1 MRLIYLFPVIL
12 LFSGNLFAISK
23 SENKLPYKNPQLPVE
38 QRLDD
43 LMKRMTVEEK
53 VYQMCA
59 LRLGEGDEIF
69 QTSGEYSLEF
79 IRRELKTHGI
89 GNVSC
94 PTTDMQAAQSVQT
107 INEIQRVAVEDTRLG
122 IPVLVND
129 EALHGV
135 KGKGSTCYPQS
146 IALSSTW
153 NLPLMKDIAESIGKE
168 GHSRGITQVLSPTLD
183 LARDP
188 RHGRM
193 EETYGED
200 PYLAALFGVEF
211 IRGVQGQGVI
221 CSPKHFVA
229 NFVADGGRDA
239 GNIGLSERELR
250 EIHLIPYEAAVK
262 KANVKSLMA
271 AYNAIDGVPCHANHW
286 LLTDVLRDDWKFDGF
301 TVSDWSGVNHTHGH
315 HRIASSWEESAIV
328 CAKAGLDV
336 DLPRVRS
343 YKLLIDAVETG
354 KIKESDIDI
363 NVRRILRVKFEM
375 GLFENPYIPE
385 ADAAGLQDAPSFRQ
399 LARNAARQS
408 IVLLKNENGVL
419 PLNYKKI
426 AVVGPNADVLQVG
439 GYSPAG
445 VIGNTPLQGIKE
457 ALGNRTEITYAK
469 GCGLTG
475 NDRSGFDDA
484 IKLSEQA
491 DATILV
497 MGGRNGATGGET
509 QDRIDLDLMGMQEE
523 LISSIAG
530 LGKPVIVVLVDGRP
544 VTMMDWIEKVDGVL
558 MMFFAGEEGGNALG
572 EILAGQVNPSGKLTV
587 TIPRYTGQLPMP
599 LLNRQ
604 YGREG
609 SVAEFP
615 DIKRSDPLN
624 SGKYNRYY
632 PLYPFGYGLSY
643 TSFTYSNL
651 RLSKNEI
658 SKGEGLTVSL
668 DVTNSGDRD
677 GDEIVQLY
685 LTDIYCRISQPQKK
699 LQGFE
704 RVCIP
709 AGTTKRV
716 TLNLSAENMS
726 FLNECFEEE
735 VEAGDFEVFVGKNC
749 QDGLTV
755 KFRVN

>member
-1 MRLIYLFPVIL
+1 MKLIYLFPVIL
-12 LFSGNLFAISK
+12 LVSGNVFAISQP
-23 SENKLPYKNPQLPVE
+23 ENKLPYKNPQLPIE

-69 QTSGEYSLEF
+69 QTSGEYSIDF
-79 IRRELKTHGI
+79 IRQELKAHGI

-135 KGKGSTCYPQS
+135 KGKGATCYPQS

-153 NLPLMKDIAESIGKE
+153 NLPLMKELAEAIGRE

-200 PYLAALFGVEF
+200 PHLAALFGVEF

-250 EIHLIPYEAAVK
+250 EIHLVPYEAAVK
-262 KANVKSLMA
+262 KGNVKSLMA

-286 LLTDVLRDDWKFDGF
+286 LLTDVLRGDWKFDGF

-315 HRIASSWEESAIV
+315 HRIASSLEESAIA

-354 KIKESDIDI
+354 KIKESDIDV
-363 NVRRILRVKFEM
+363 NVRRILHVKFEM
-375 GLFENPYIPE
+375 GLFENPYILE
-385 ADAAGLQDAPSFRQ
+385 ADAAGLQDAPAFRQ
-399 LARNAARQS
+399 LARKAARQS
-408 IVLLKNENGVL
+408 IILLKNEHDVL

-426 AVVGPNADVLQVG
+426 AVVGPNADVLQAG

-445 VIGNTPLQGIKE
+445 VSGNTPLQGIKE

-475 NDRSGFDDA
+475 NNRSGFDAA

-497 MGGRNGATGGET
+497 MGGRNGSTGGET
-509 QDRIDLDLMGMQEE
+509 QDRIDLDLMGVQEE
-523 LISSIAG
+523 LITRIAD

-544 VTMMDWIEKVDGVL
+544 VTMMDWIEKVDGVV

-572 EILAGQVNPSGKLTV
+572 EILTGQVNPSGKLTV

-643 TSFTYSNL
+643 TSFKYSNL
-651 RLSKNEI
+651 KLSKSQIN
-658 SKGEGLTVSL
+658 KGEEIRVSL
-668 DVTNSGDRD
+668 DVTNEGRVD
-677 GDEIVQLY
+677 GDEIIQLY

-699 LQGFE
+699 LQDF
-704 RVCIP
+704 RRIFIA
-709 AGTTKRV
+709 AGETKQV
-716 TLNLSAENMS
+716 TFHLSGKNMS
-726 FLNECFEEE
+726 FLNEHFEEE
-735 VEAGDFEVFVGKNC
+735 IEAGGFELFVGKNC
-749 QDGLTV
+749 MEGLTAGFEV
-755 KFRVN
+755 K